1 MNDAMAMVNCVAENV
16 KVMVMLKKNV
26 QNVKAVEESIL
37 TDSHTIL

>member
-1 MNDAMAMVNCVAENV
+1 MNGAMAMANYVAENV
-16 KVMVMLKKNV
+16 KVKVKVKKNV